1 MNARMD
7 ASSLFVVTRTNVTRV
22 DADDDDETRVACVRG
37 RVRRRCA
44 RDGVVKDGF
53 ESIMMTFVE
62 ISRANLT
69 RLHSSSRRTTRS

>member
-22 DADDDDETRVACVRG
+22 DADDDETRVVCVRG

-44 RDGVVKDGF
+44 RDGVVRDGF
-53 ESIMMTFVE
+53 ESIMMIFDE